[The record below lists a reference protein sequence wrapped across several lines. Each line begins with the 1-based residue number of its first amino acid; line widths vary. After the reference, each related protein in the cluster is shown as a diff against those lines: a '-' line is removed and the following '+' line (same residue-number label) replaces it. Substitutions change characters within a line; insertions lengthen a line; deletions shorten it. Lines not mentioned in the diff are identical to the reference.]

1 MDKMNKRILNTG
13 LLTVIGLL
21 FSLVVNPF
29 AFAAEEDGG
38 MFSDM
43 INLDSLTNLVMI
55 TAIVVSILLLVV
67 LLVRIKRSGLR
78 KITSFLL
85 IIAMLVNIGAK
96 VAINRYNILLD
107 QFLAEEV
114 VTEEEASDVTTG
126 SREITELLQNE
137 GVVLLKNSDSAL
149 PLQSGNINVFGYASQ
164 SIIFGGSGSGAGDES
179 KNITLREG
187 LRMAGFTP
195 NDELYEFYKENKP
208 EKAETNIFALAGGDY
223 SIYEM
228 GLNMYSD
235 EMIENAKTYSDTALI
250 VFARSGGEGGDLPLD
265 MAGQEGGTAG
275 KHYLELS
282 ENERALLE
290 MIKDKFEKTI
300 VVINSSNAMELG
312 FLEDE
317 AIDAGLMIGG
327 PGSTGLKSVAN
338 ILAGHVN
345 PSGRLVDTYAYDATS
360 SPAYY
365 NAGDFTYTNTLHD
378 EKNHMGRD
386 EEVYYKFVNYVEGIY
401 IGYRYYE
408 TRYVDNKTGEMDE
421 TAYHNAVQYP
431 FGYGLSYTTF
441 SQKMDKLKSNKDE
454 ISVTITVENTG
465 DVAGKDVVQLYYRA
479 PYTEGGI
486 EKSHVNLA
494 AFGKTKI
501 LEPGEKETI
510 ELTLAVEDM
519 ASYDYIDN
527 KAYVLE
533 EGIYEII
540 LMSNA
545 HDVIDSENYKVNK
558 TIIYDDERP
567 RESDQKNATNLFDDV
582 AGELVYLSRADW
594 EGTFPKERTKDQE
607 ASEVLIDALSD
618 TKGVKALEAEPIL
631 IKDNGLI
638 LKELEGLP
646 YDDPKWTLLL
656 EQLSISEMKTLIG
669 TGGFQTAAI
678 KSIDKGATIDI
689 DGPAGLNGLVNG
701 VSGVQFCSEV
711 VIGQTWN
718 EALVEKM
725 GKRLG
730 EEAKVYEVTGLY
742 APSVNIHRTPFS
754 GRNFEY
760 YSEDSILSGVMG
772 AAMVRGAKSVG
783 VFTYVK
789 HFALND
795 QEINRVGLVTWSNEQ
810 AIREIYLKPFEL
822 TVKSGG
828 ATGMMSSFNRLGTVW
843 AGASKALLT
852 DLLREEWG
860 VKGAVISDYVMKP
873 DYMDANRGIEA
884 GNDIMLSTM
893 GTKVSSKS
901 DYEKQNMRKASHNI
915 LYAAVNR
922 GFIQEVDE
930 TVESWLYYYII
941 GEGTVLLLLLAGLL
955 VATRRKKDKIIII
968 KNGNQE
974 A

>member
-21 FSLVVNPF
+21 FSLAVNPF
-29 AFAAEEDGG
+29 VFAAEKGDG

-43 INLDSLTNLVMI
+43 MNLDSLTNLVMI

-85 IIAMLVNIGAK
+85 IIAMLVNISAT
-96 VAINRYNILLD
+96 VAINRYNILVD
-107 QFLAEEV
+107 QYLAEEV

-137 GVVLLKNSDSAL
+137 GVVLLKNSDNAL

-187 LRMAGFTP
+187 LEIAGFTP
-195 NDELYEFYKENKP
+195 NNELYEFYKENKP

-228 GLNMYSD
+228 GLDMYSD

-265 MAGQEGGTAG
+265 MAGQEGGTTG

-290 MIKDKFEKTI
+290 MVKDKFEKTI

-312 FLEDE
+312 FLEDD

-408 TRYVDNKTGEMDE
+408 TRYVDNKTGEMNESD
-421 TAYHNAVQYP
+421 YRNAVQYP
-431 FGYGLSYTTF
+431 FGFGLSYTTF
-441 SQKMDKLKSNKDE
+441 SQKMGNLKSNKNE
-454 ISVTITVENTG
+454 ISVAITVENTG
-465 DVAGKDVVQLYYRA
+465 DVAGQDVVQLYYTA

-486 EKSHVNLA
+486 EKSHINLA
-494 AFGKTKI
+494 VFGKTKM

-510 ELTLAVEDM
+510 ELTFAVEDM
-519 ASYDYIDN
+519 ASYDYIDK

-533 EGIYEII
+533 EGIYEIK

-545 HDVIDSENYKVNK
+545 HDVIDSENYKLNK

-567 RESDQKNATNLFDDV
+567 RASDQKSATNLFDDV
-582 AGELVYLSRADW
+582 AGDLVYLSRADW

-607 ASEVLIDALSD
+607 ASDVLIEALLD
-618 TKGVKALEAEPIL
+618 TKGVTSLEAEPIVL
-631 IKDNGLI
+631 NDNGLT

-646 YDDPKWTLLL
+646 YNNPKWTLLL
-656 EQLSISEMKTLIG
+656 EQLSVSEMKTLIG

-678 KSIDKGATIDI
+678 KSIDKAATIDI

-730 EEAKVYEVTGLY
+730 EEAKIYEVTGLY

-843 AGASKALLT
+843 AGASRALLT
-852 DLLREEWG
+852 DVLREEWG
-860 VKGAVISDYVMKP
+860 FKGAVISDYVMKP

-884 GNDIMLSTM
+884 GNDMMLSTM

-922 GFIQEVDE
+922 GFIPEADE
-930 TVESWLYYYII
+930 TIESWLYYYII
-941 GEGTVLLLLLAGLL
+941 GESTVLLLLLVGTL
-955 VATRRKKDKIIII
+955 VSTRRKKDKIIII